1 MFDMS
6 FNDIKLNHKENVKKN
21 IFLIFCFI
29 VAIMQLSCN
38 QNAKQNNIESCVFDK
53 KNDQLIITKE
63 NYKLTIYL
71 YGKQIE
77 EGEYQIFGSDQ
88 EELLE
93 GTLEKDI
100 TVDVKTTLFIT
111 YFDEIIKVTG
121 TARLYKPNSVQQ
133 TGETLE
139 FVYEGKLL
147 IKK

>member
-1 MFDMS
+1 MS

-38 QNAKQNNIESCVFDK
+38 QNVKQNNIESCVFDK

-63 NYKLTIYL
+63 NYELTIYL

-77 EGEYQIFGSDQ
+77 EGEYQVFGSDQ

-133 TGETLE
+133 TDEILE
-139 FVYEGKLL
+139 FDYEGKLL
-147 IKK
+147 IK

>member
-1 MFDMS
+1 MS

-38 QNAKQNNIESCVFDK
+38 QNVKQNNIESCVFDK

-63 NYKLTIYL
+63 NYELTIYL

-77 EGEYQIFGSDQ
+77 EGEYQVFGSDQ

-147 IKK
+147 INK

>member
-1 MFDMS
+1 
-6 FNDIKLNHKENVKKN
+6 
-21 IFLIFCFI
+21 
-29 VAIMQLSCN
+29 MQLSCN
-38 QNAKQNNIESCVFDK
+38 QNVKQNNIESCVFDK

-77 EGEYQIFGSDQ
+77 EGEYQVFGSDQ

-133 TGETLE
+133 TGEILE

-147 IKK
+147 IK

>member
-63 NYKLTIYL
+63 NYELTIYL

-77 EGEYQIFGSDQ
+77 EGEYQVFGSEQ
-88 EELLE
+88 ETVLE
-93 GTLEKDI
+93 GNIGKRYYCRCKNNFI
-100 TVDVKTTLFIT
+100 YNLF
-111 YFDEIIKVTG
+111 
-121 TARLYKPNSVQQ
+121 
-133 TGETLE
+133 
-139 FVYEGKLL
+139 
-147 IKK
+147 

>member
-29 VAIMQLSCN
+29 VAIIQLSCN
-38 QNAKQNNIESCVFDK
+38 QNVKQNNIESCVFDK

-63 NYKLTIYL
+63 NYELTIYL
-71 YGKQIE
+71 YGKQIK
-77 EGEYQIFGSDQ
+77 EGEYQVFGSDQ

-93 GTLEKDI
+93 GTLKKDI

-121 TARLYKPNSVQQ
+121 TAHLYKPNSVQQ
-133 TGETLE
+133 TGEILE

-147 IKK
+147 IK

>member
-38 QNAKQNNIESCVFDK
+38 QNVKQNNIESCVFDK

-63 NYKLTIYL
+63 NYKLKIYL

-77 EGEYQIFGSDQ
+77 EGEYQVFGSDQ

-147 IKK
+147 INK

>member
-1 MFDMS
+1 MS

-29 VAIMQLSCN
+29 VAIIQLSCN
-38 QNAKQNNIESCVFDK
+38 QNVKQNNIESCVFDK

-63 NYKLTIYL
+63 NYELTIYL

-77 EGEYQIFGSDQ
+77 EGEYQVFGSDQ

-133 TGETLE
+133 TGEILE

-147 IKK
+147 IK

>member
-38 QNAKQNNIESCVFDK
+38 QNVKQNNIESCVFDK

-63 NYKLTIYL
+63 NYELTIYL

-77 EGEYQIFGSDQ
+77 EGEYQVFGSDQ

-133 TGETLE
+133 SGEILE

-147 IKK
+147 IK

>member
-1 MFDMS
+1 MS

-38 QNAKQNNIESCVFDK
+38 QNVKQNNIESCVFDK

-77 EGEYQIFGSDQ
+77 EGEYQVFGSDQ

-100 TVDVKTTLFIT
+100 TIDVKTTLFIT

-133 TGETLE
+133 TGEILE

-147 IKK
+147 IK

>member
-38 QNAKQNNIESCVFDK
+38 QNVKQNNIESCVFDK

-63 NYKLTIYL
+63 NYELTIYL

-77 EGEYQIFGSDQ
+77 EGEYQVFGSDQ

-121 TARLYKPNSVQQ
+121 TAHLYKPNSVQQ
-133 TGETLE
+133 TGEILE

-147 IKK
+147 IK

>member
-1 MFDMS
+1 MS
-6 FNDIKLNHKENVKKN
+6 FNDIKLNHMENVKKN

-29 VAIMQLSCN
+29 FIIIQLSCN
-38 QNAKQNNIESCVFDK
+38 QNVKQNNIESCVFDK

-63 NYKLTIYL
+63 NYELTIYL

-77 EGEYQIFGSDQ
+77 EGEYQVFGSDQ

-93 GTLEKDI
+93 GTLEKEI

-121 TARLYKPNSVQQ
+121 NARLYKPNSVQQ
-133 TGETLE
+133 TGEILE
-139 FVYEGKLL
+139 FVYEGNLL
-147 IKK
+147 IK